1 VEYRAGVPRYLQIAE
16 ALRRDLRGEGERI
29 PSEHQLCAIY
39 KVSRPTIRQ
48 ALEVLVQEGL
58 LYRHAG
64 RGTFSTPTPGG
75 DRKLRVIGSVGDML
89 AMAEETWFK
98 LLSREVVVVSANI
111 AQALRLP
118 PGSSAYRVVGVRH
131 ADNGPFQYVTAYVP
145 DAVGRALSDED
156 LSKTSMVGA
165 IERHLAMPIKFMEQ
179 VTEAALAP
187 RHVAELLQ
195 VRPRTPL
202 LLFERTYFAVSGEP
216 VEHAQTY
223 QTSRRY
229 PYRMV
234 LSRAD
239 RRS

>member
-1 VEYRAGVPRYLQIAE
+1 
-16 ALRRDLRGEGERI
+16 
-29 PSEHQLCAIY
+29 
-39 KVSRPTIRQ
+39 
-48 ALEVLVQEGL
+48 
-58 LYRHAG
+58 
-64 RGTFSTPTPGG
+64 
-75 DRKLRVIGSVGDML
+75 
-89 AMAEETWFK
+89 MAEETWFK
-98 LLSREVVVVSANI
+98 LLSREVVVVPANI
-111 AQALRLP
+111 AQALRLA

-145 DAVGRALSDED
+145 EAVGRALSDED